1 MGFPVSGASA
11 ADRVPRVMK
20 RGLKL
25 TAVATMV
32 VVALTGFTTGRGHGH
47 SKSRSGSGGGCS
59 SSSQKHDS
67 SSSGLS
73 KGGSGYTRHTRHRT
87 PTTTSS
93 ASSSSLRDGTVRLIK
108 CADARQAYATV
119 QVTNP
124 NSRRARFDVH
134 ASFLDASGTT
144 VSSLFHKVEVP
155 ANGRVTAK
163 VPVGS
168 KDLAAKVDHCDIAS
182 GALVQR

>member
-1 MGFPVSGASA
+1 
-11 ADRVPRVMK
+11 MK

-25 TAVATMV
+25 TAVAAMV

-47 SKSRSGSGGGCS
+47 SKSRGSGSGGGCS

-73 KGGSGYTRHTRHRT
+73 KGGSGYSRRTRHRT
-87 PTTTSS
+87 PTTTSTSS
-93 ASSSSLRDGTVRLIK
+93 ASPTGLRNGTVVLIK

-134 ASFLDASGTT
+134 ASFLDARGAD
-144 VSSLFHKVEVP
+144 VSALFHKVEVP

-163 VPVGS
+163 VPVGG
-168 KDLAAKVDHCDIAS
+168 KGLAAKVDHCDIDPE
-182 GALVQR
+182 ALVRR